1 MSSTAG
7 SLGYKSPR
15 HKLIRF
21 FEKSRDQWKRKA
33 GEAKQALKLLKNRI
47 RFLETSRARWKTKA
61 NALAEE
67 LATLR
72 AKERALEAE
81 LGALKKSLLS

>member
-1 MSSTAG
+1 MSSTAA

-33 GEAKQALKLLKNRI
+33 GEAKKALKLLKNRI
-47 RFLETSRARWKTKA
+47 RFLETSRAQWKAKA
-61 NALAEE
+61 NALDDE

-72 AKERALEAE
+72 AKAQALEAE
-81 LGALKKSLLS
+81 LAALKKSLLR